1 MIGLKEKE
9 DFKALQD
16 SLQLGKNN
24 YQMQKIVYNNE
35 ASHYDQ
41 LEKFILQK
49 AEVAAKSKS

>member
-9 DFKALQD
+9 DLKALQD
-16 SLQLGKNN
+16 LLQLGKNN
-24 YQMQKIVYNNE
+24 YQMEKIVYNNE
-35 ASHYDQ
+35 TTHYDQ